1 MKLQNYENLESEYR
15 EVLRTHTI
23 TKTEIFLTLLDD
35 GWKPITNA
43 PKSTILDVAKV
54 LRGPKCLWN
63 IINKHI
69 LVS

>member
-15 EVLRTHTI
+15 DVLRTHTI
-23 TKTEIFLTLLDD
+23 SKTEIFLTLLVD

-43 PKSTILDVAKV
+43 AKNTILDVVKV
-54 LRGPKCLWN
+54 LGGPKFLWN

-69 LVS
+69 LVL